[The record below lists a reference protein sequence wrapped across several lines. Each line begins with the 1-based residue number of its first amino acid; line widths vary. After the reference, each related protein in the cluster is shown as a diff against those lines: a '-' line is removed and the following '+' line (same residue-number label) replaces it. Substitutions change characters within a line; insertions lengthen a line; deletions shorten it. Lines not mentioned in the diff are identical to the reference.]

1 MKTPIFTFLLFFLCA
16 LSLKA
21 QLKEFEISEMP
32 RPDVSTVQA
41 NTAFP
46 EDALIIVYSSFDNLS
61 FRSSVG
67 AVDKQYYNA
76 RANRYEIL
84 VKPLKQMIF
93 ISASEFMEQKLAT
106 FNPKP
111 KEDFY
116 FKVEEKKT
124 TLKKQTIPGK
134 LTINTIPTGANISL
148 NGIPVATK
156 TPFIG
161 NLNPGPTSIQLS
173 KTKYQTFDTL
183 LNIESSINE
192 VLTINLI
199 PSTLWL
205 NIKSNPT
212 SAKVELD
219 GKIIGE
225 TPFSKEL
232 DLSDK
237 SKQGERL
244 LKLTLT
250 DYAPVNQTIQL
261 YPSIDPLAINIDMK
275 KLEGAYKIESIP
287 EGADVFID
295 GEYKGHTP
303 LQGTLP
309 IGTYSVQLKME
320 DYSPSSKKQI
330 VVNAQST
337 ANLKE
342 NLIPKKQT
350 IENLGGEF
358 EEGELVKD
366 ASGNSYKTM
375 KIGNQVWMAENLK
388 TEQYSNGELIPNIQD
403 NSLWGSFI
411 KGALCHYDNLNQ
423 NDEVYGKLYNWYAVA
438 DPRNVCPIGWH
449 VPTDAEWTE
458 LTDYLGGLEV
468 SGGKMKKMGLQYW
481 QRPNSDASN
490 LSGFSGL
497 AGGNRNNN
505 GPFYN
510 IGKFG
515 YWWSSSESEKSSAW
529 YSYLNYNSGSS
540 FKSSLNKQ
548 NGFSV
553 RCIRD

>member
-1 MKTPIFTFLLFFLCA
+1 MMKTLIRIILLLLLCVS
-16 LSLKA
+16 SLKA
-21 QLKEFEISEMP
+21 QLKEFEISEMT

-46 EDALIIVYSSFDNLS
+46 EDALIFVYSSFDNLS

-67 AVDKQYYNA
+67 AVDKQYYNS

-124 TLKKQTIPGK
+124 TQKNQTIPGK
-134 LTINTIPTGANISL
+134 LTINSNPTGANISL

-161 NLNPGPTSIQLS
+161 NLNPGPTNIQLS

-183 LNIESSINE
+183 LNIESAINE
-192 VLTINLI
+192 VLTINLK

-205 NIKSNPT
+205 NIKSNPS

-244 LKLTLT
+244 LKLTLN

-261 YPSIDPLAINIDMK
+261 YPSIDPLAINVDMK

-309 IGTYSVQLKME
+309 IGTYSAQLKME
-320 DYSPSSKKQI
+320 DYSPSSKRRIHSHSCRILIIKRSQKISLVMKKIISQFILLTILQSCNTYSDAEKNNFDTQI
-330 VVNAQST
+330 VQY
-337 ANLKE
+337 LKAK
-342 NLIPKKQT
+342 NIRCDRSDSGLYYHIYDK
-350 IENLGGEF
+350 G
-358 EEGELVKD
+358 EGENIQLTDSVAFTYKGTLLNGTAFDNQKKPVTFKVKD
-366 ASGNSYKTM
+366 LIAGWKEIM
-375 KIGNQVWMAENLK
+375 LKLK
-388 TEQYSNGELIPNIQD
+388 TKSKVLLVMPPLLGYGTHDLEKIP
-403 NSLWGSFI
+403 
-411 KGALCHYDNLNQ
+411 
-423 NDEVYGKLYNWYAVA
+423 
-438 DPRNVCPIGWH
+438 
-449 VPTDAEWTE
+449 
-458 LTDYLGGLEV
+458 
-468 SGGKMKKMGLQYW
+468 
-481 QRPNSDASN
+481 PNSILVFQMEIN
-490 LSGFSGL
+490 
-497 AGGNRNNN
+497 
-505 GPFYN
+505 
-510 IGKFG
+510 
-515 YWWSSSESEKSSAW
+515 
-529 YSYLNYNSGSS
+529 
-540 FKSSLNKQ
+540 
-548 NGFSV
+548 
-553 RCIRD
+553 CIK